1 MKKQKVLICYI
12 DLSVVIKR
20 ITHEADSTKTLSEF
34 AHAQSQG
41 FNLMS
46 SELLGLELSGFLH
59 RQVDEEYS
67 RSVIEQQKS
76 VALAGIELI
85 KINTQILKRASAF
98 PFPHLGSLDSI
109 HLGTAQAIGAS
120 HFLTRDR
127 QLLRACNEVGIK
139 TTF

>member
-1 MKKQKVLICYI
+1 
-12 DLSVVIKR
+12 
-20 ITHEADSTKTLSEF
+20 
-34 AHAQSQG
+34 
-41 FNLMS
+41 MS
-46 SELLGLELSGFLH
+46 SELLGLELSRFLH

-85 KINTQILKRASAF
+85 KINTQVLKRASAF
-98 PFPHLGSLDSI
+98 AFPHLGSLDSI

-127 QLLRACNEVGIK
+127 QLLRACNEIGIK